1 MEGQLSVICVVVSP
15 APEPSFFNGVRI
27 FRQNSEAM
35 RIFHG
40 AFAHWIWNCDGD
52 MKVSWSCDKSI
63 SRGISDDTWNKGI
76 PNQRWNVGQWQSDD
90 ENETKTE
97 AIGD

>member
-1 MEGQLSVICVVVSP
+1 
-15 APEPSFFNGVRI
+15 
-27 FRQNSEAM
+27 
-35 RIFHG
+35 
-40 AFAHWIWNCDGD
+40 

-63 SRGISDDTWNKGI
+63 SRGISDDTQNKGI
-76 PNQRWNVGQWQSDD
+76 PNRRWNVGQWQSDD